1 MTNKMITEYDN
12 NTKET
17 TTREM
22 TDQEQGQHEA
32 ILAESAA
39 GLVEA
44 ENNKV
49 ARKVL
54 LDRLGITEDEAKLL
68 LG

>member
-1 MTNKMITEYDN
+1 MSNKMITEYDN

-17 TTREM
+17 ITREM
-22 TDQEQGQHEA
+22 TDSEQAQHDA
-32 ILAESAA
+32 IIAESAA
-39 GLVEA
+39 ALIEA

-49 ARKVL
+49 ARKAI